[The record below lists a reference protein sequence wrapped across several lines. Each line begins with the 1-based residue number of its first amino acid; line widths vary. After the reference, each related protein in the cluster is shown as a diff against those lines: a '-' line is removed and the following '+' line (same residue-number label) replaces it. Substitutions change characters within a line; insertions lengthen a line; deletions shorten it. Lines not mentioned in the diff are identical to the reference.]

1 MKQEEVFSKLQEIL
15 KKQLTVD
22 IEITPETALV
32 QEKVLDSLE
41 FMNYITTIEDE
52 FGIELSDE
60 DIENKQLGLIKNM
73 VDFLAE

>member
-32 QEKVLDSLE
+32 HEKVLDSLE